1 MLNVETNPI
10 FRSKGKGG
18 MRENMNVLIRKTWSP
33 YLAGALAGIV
43 LCLSVLVA
51 GKYFGASTTYVRSAG
66 ILEKA
71 VASDHVAKSSYFMR
85 TKVKV
90 DWQMLF
96 VVGILLGSFASAQI
110 SRDFTAV
117 AIPPMWRRRFG
128 TNKAP
133 RFLVAFLG
141 GVVAL
146 FGARMAGG

>member
-1 MLNVETNPI
+1 MV
-10 FRSKGKGG
+10 KD
-18 MRENMNVLIRKTWSP
+18 MNVLIRKTWSP
-33 YLAGALAGIV
+33 YLAGALAGLV

-51 GKYFGASTTYVRSAG
+51 GKYFGASTSYVRSAAY
-66 ILEKA
+66 LEKA
-71 VASDHVAKSSYFMR
+71 VASEHVAKSSYFIH

-96 VVGILLGSFASAQI
+96 VIGVILGAFISSQM

-117 AIPPMWRRRFG
+117 AIPPMWKRRFG
-128 TNKAP
+128 TNKGT

-141 GVVAL
+141 GVIAL

>member
-1 MLNVETNPI
+1 MV
-10 FRSKGKGG
+10 K
-18 MRENMNVLIRKTWSP
+18 NMNVLIRKTWSP
-33 YLAGALAGIV
+33 YLAGALAGLV

-51 GKYFGASTTYVRSAG
+51 GKYFGASTSYVRSAAY
-66 ILEKA
+66 LEKA
-71 VASDHVAKSSYFMR
+71 VASEHVAKSSYFIH

-96 VVGILLGSFASAQI
+96 VVGVILGAFISSQM

-117 AIPPMWRRRFG
+117 AIPPMWKRRFG
-128 TNKAP
+128 TNKGT

-141 GVVAL
+141 GVIAL

>member
-1 MLNVETNPI
+1 MV
-10 FRSKGKGG
+10 KD
-18 MRENMNVLIRKTWSP
+18 MNVLIRKTWSP
-33 YLAGALAGIV
+33 YLAGALAGLV

-51 GKYFGASTTYVRSAG
+51 GKYFGASTSYVRSAAY
-66 ILEKA
+66 LEKA
-71 VASDHVAKSSYFMR
+71 VASEHVAKSSYFIH

-96 VVGILLGSFASAQI
+96 VVGVILGAFISSQM

-117 AIPPMWRRRFG
+117 AIPPMWKRRFG
-128 TNKAP
+128 TNKGT

-141 GVVAL
+141 GVIAL